1 MMTNYERVLKRF
13 IPAFRLKAAKM
24 MINEYGIKQQQ
35 AAMFLGTTQAAIS
48 KYMKDDPGKYTNVKI
63 DNVALREFIENM
75 KANDEKSSQKILC
88 VMCQNN
94 KKFDCSFMVK

>member
-1 MMTNYERVLKRF
+1 
-13 IPAFRLKAAKM
+13 M

-35 AAMFLGTTQAAIS
+35 AAIFLGTTQAAIS
-48 KYMKDDPGKYTNVKI
+48 KYMKEDPQKYANVDI
-63 DNVALREFIENM
+63 DNVALRKFIEKM
-75 KANDEKSSQKILC
+75 KVDDEKGSQKILC